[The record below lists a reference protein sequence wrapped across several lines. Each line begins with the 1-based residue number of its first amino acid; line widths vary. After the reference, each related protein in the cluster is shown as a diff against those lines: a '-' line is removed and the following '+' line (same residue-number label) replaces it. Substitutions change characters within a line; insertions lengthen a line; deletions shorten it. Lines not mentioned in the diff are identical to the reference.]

1 MLLYLQLY
9 TTACFSAPVLVGLG
23 AMAFV
28 EFILPFE
35 NLLILQGLRQLG
47 ISPAG
52 REFFEVHCECDEA
65 HAGSLLEVIEKL
77 AQIHGAA
84 AIEQIWQGI
93 RIAEQARQGFY
104 DALTTELELVA

>member
-1 MLLYLQLY
+1 LLFCPRSGWVGSHGL
-9 TTACFSAPVLVGLG
+9 CRIHSALRKSPDSSGITPV
-23 AMAFV
+23 
-28 EFILPFE
+28 E
-35 NLLILQGLRQLG
+35 

-65 HAGSLLEVIEKL
+65 HAGSLREVIEKL

-104 DALTTELELVA
+104 DALTTELELVT